1 MNVNDN
7 HFYCIR
13 PAEFNCL
20 HFFPHFFKVFKNNI
34 TIESAEIIES
44 LEEALFYC
52 KRGLKENIPKIVF
65 SDSLSDV
72 DFLEFKKIIQYY
84 PLINDSSV
92 IVSIRGYD
100 Q

>member
-7 HFYCIR
+7 PSYCIR

-20 HFFPHFFKVFKNNI
+20 YFCTHFCKAFKKNI

-52 KRGLKENIPKIVF
+52 K
-65 SDSLSDV
+65 
-72 DFLEFKKIIQYY
+72 Q
-84 PLINDSSV
+84 
-92 IVSIRGYD
+92 
-100 Q
+100 